1 MHVAVEDV
9 DERRV
14 ARGAEVAGRDSAAP
28 DPFRVL
34 LRVDEGALQLR
45 ETDQSCSMAVG
56 NLLPVSEAD
65 HNQLLVLAGS
75 LPQQLV
81 DDLGLELVDLVR
93 EVQLVDQAQRVG
105 AAAEEEEP
113 FHGFD

>member
-1 MHVAVEDV
+1 M
-9 DERRV
+9 
-14 ARGAEVAGRDSAAP
+14 
-28 DPFRVL
+28 
-34 LRVDEGALQLR
+34 
-45 ETDQSCSMAVG
+45 TVG
-56 NLLPVSEAD
+56 NLLSVSEAD